1 MGKKRG
7 YGLKCLMSNFRP
19 KGKIK
24 DTLVDYAK
32 EKFGD
37 PEAIIK
43 QKIKE
48 HYNSRF
54 PQRPINDNPWYQGEY
69 NPSFEQSQA
78 INNLRKH
85 QQHFKNLNKDMI
97 SRKLSKKEN

>member
-1 MGKKRG
+1 
-7 YGLKCLMSNFRP
+7 MSNFRP

-54 PQRPINDNPWYQGEY
+54 PQRPSNYDPYKPRPINDNPWYQGEY

-78 INNLRKH
+78 INNLRKQ